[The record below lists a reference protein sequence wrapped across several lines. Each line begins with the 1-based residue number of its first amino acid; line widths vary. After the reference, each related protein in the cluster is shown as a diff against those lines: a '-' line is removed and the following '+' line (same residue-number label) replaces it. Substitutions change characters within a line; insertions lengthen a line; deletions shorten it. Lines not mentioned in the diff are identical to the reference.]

1 MKDYIVERLITQGH
15 ITIEMAD
22 ILLNDRLEK
31 SSLIADL
38 KRDGQ
43 ISVVEAITLLKDG
56 NAPIQAQP
64 FQTFPSMPYMPQHPI
79 NPGTGSPFWY
89 TTTTSGTKPP
99 FEYPDTKWPGEK
111 TDK

>member
-22 ILLNDRLEK
+22 ILLNNIGKSK
-31 SSLIADL
+31 SSLIALL

-56 NAPIQAQP
+56 NESIQVQP

-89 TTTTSGTKPP
+89 TTTIVGNPP
-99 FEYPDTKWPGEK
+99 FQYSDTKWPGEK

>member
-43 ISVVEAITLLKDG
+43 ISVVEAITLLKD
-56 NAPIQAQP
+56 
-64 FQTFPSMPYMPQHPI
+64 
-79 NPGTGSPFWY
+79 
-89 TTTTSGTKPP
+89 
-99 FEYPDTKWPGEK
+99 
-111 TDK
+111 

>member
-64 FQTFPSMPYMPQHPI
+64 FQTFPSMPHMPQHATYAKKE
-79 NPGTGSPFWY
+79 G
-89 TTTTSGTKPP
+89 
-99 FEYPDTKWPGEK
+99 
-111 TDK
+111 